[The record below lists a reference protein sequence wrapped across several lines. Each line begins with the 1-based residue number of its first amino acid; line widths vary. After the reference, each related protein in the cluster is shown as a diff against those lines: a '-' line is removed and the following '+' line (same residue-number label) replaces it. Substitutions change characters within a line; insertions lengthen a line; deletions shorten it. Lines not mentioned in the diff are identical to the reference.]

1 MKGNTMRVR
10 MVTYNHPGQV
20 EANAKGLET
29 TGDDFNNVGRR
40 CTLAGDKNGRLWSVQ
55 TPLRKRG
62 SEHVSAYIVR
72 HTATGTYGVVGSRE
86 MGDLY

>member
-1 MKGNTMRVR
+1 MRVR
-10 MVTYNHPGQV
+10 TVQYNHPGIV

-29 TGDDFNNVGRR
+29 AGDDFNNVGRR
-40 CTLAGDKNGRLWSVQ
+40 CTLAGDKNGREWSVQ
-55 TPLRKRG
+55 TPLRVRG

-72 HTATGTYGVVGSRE
+72 HTVSGTYRVVGSRD